1 MVKRQVEGR
10 HEDDAHQPGMAA
22 VTAIAKRSRAD
33 LLRPLT
39 GLRHLAGSTDPPWST
54 GYLPPQPA
62 PVVCRGHATLQ
73 AATDGPCDIPEAQR
87 R

>member
-1 MVKRQVEGR
+1 L
-10 HEDDAHQPGMAA
+10 GMAA
-22 VTAIAKRSRAD
+22 VTVIAERSRVD
-33 LLRPLT
+33 LLRLLT
-39 GLRHLAGSTDPPWST
+39 GLRDLAGSTDPPWST

-73 AATDGPCDIPEAQR
+73 AATDGPCDIPETQR